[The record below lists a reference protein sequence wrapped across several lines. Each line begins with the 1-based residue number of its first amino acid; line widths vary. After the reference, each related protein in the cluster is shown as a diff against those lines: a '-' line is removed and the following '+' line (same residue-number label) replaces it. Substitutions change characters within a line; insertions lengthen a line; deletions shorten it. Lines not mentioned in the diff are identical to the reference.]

1 MIRVYCYPAVE
12 ASEAGSE
19 KYISLIDAGAITL
32 FYVGSLGS
40 DTKSRPSSLAICED
54 TWGD

>member
-1 MIRVYCYPAVE
+1 MYCYPAVE